1 MVVNVGWLTAAEDE
15 NGITLTLRVVPRA
28 RKSEIVG
35 VHGEALKVRLAAPPV
50 EGAANR
56 ALVAFLARRLG
67 VRKQQVSIT
76 GGKRS
81 RQKRVHVAGLTADE
95 ALERLSASS

>member
-1 MVVNVGWLTAAEDE
+1 MKAGWLTADEDE
-15 NGITLTLRVVPRA
+15 DGITLTLRVVPRA

-76 GGKRS
+76 SGERS
-81 RQKRVHVAGLTADE
+81 RQKSVHIAGLTADE
-95 ALERLSASS
+95 ALQRLSASS

>member
-1 MVVNVGWLTAAEDE
+1 MVRVGWLTADED
-15 NGITLTLRVVPRA
+15 GITLTLRVVPRA
-28 RKSEIVG
+28 RKSKIVG
-35 VHGEALKVRLAAPPV
+35 VHGESLKVRLAAPPV

-76 GGKRS
+76 SGERS

>member
-1 MVVNVGWLTAAEDE
+1 
-15 NGITLTLRVVPRA
+15 
-28 RKSEIVG
+28 
-35 VHGEALKVRLAAPPV
+35 V

-76 GGKRS
+76 SGERS